1 MLMVAVMALALVTI
15 KLLGGRLEALTELR
29 LRLAWLVPTALAV
42 QVLVTV
48 LLSEADAT
56 LLAALHVAS
65 YVLGGA
71 FVVANLRVPGVPVI
85 ALGALL
91 NVAAIVAN
99 SGVMPAAPDALARA
113 GIDHDVAHFANSAAV
128 DSARLAALG
137 DVFAWP
143 APLPLANV
151 FSVGDVVLVVGAAVL
166 LVGVCG
172 TRWRPAVAAATGSLE
187 PTG

>member
-1 MLMVAVMALALVTI
+1 MLMVAVMALALVTVR
-15 KLLGGRLEALTELR
+15 LLGGRLGALHDLELR
-29 LRLAWLVPTALAV
+29 LKWTVPAALAV

-48 LLSEADAT
+48 ALSGADAT
-56 LLAALHVAS
+56 LLAALHVGS

-85 ALGALL
+85 ALGAAL

-99 SGVMPAAPDALARA
+99 AGVMPASPDALARA
-113 GIDHDVAHFANSAAV
+113 GIDHDAAHFANSAAV
-128 DSARLAALG
+128 ESARLAPLG

-151 FSVGDVVLVVGAAVL
+151 FSIGDVVLVLGAVIL
-166 LVGVCG
+166 LVAVCG
-172 TRWRPAVAAATGSLE
+172 TRWRPAAIASPGTPA
-187 PTG
+187 